1 MELSCVFV
9 CPLLIV
15 IVHITRLFL
24 RIDRKLSYRLVLPI
38 WSLDSPR
45 EELSESLPTVEF
57 SHILSILLL
66 SRLYIWK
73 TKKQITEEKNGV
85 LIKLFHNLSVYI
97 HYRERFSGLERDLM
111 ELCYVF
117 RDCRLQSRAIVH
129 IICTY
134 WPISRKLSY
143 RLVLSMWFLDSS
155 HRELSETLPTIEI
168 RHSRIFLRIFNYSYN
183 LTY

>member
-1 MELSCVFV
+1 MIIRFAARRAFR
-9 CPLLIV
+9 
-15 IVHITRLFL
+15 ITPYNWIFAHSFDFAFYLG
-24 RIDRKLSYRLVLPI
+24 YT
-38 WSLDSPR
+38 
-45 EELSESLPTVEF
+45 SE
-57 SHILSILLL
+57 
-66 SRLYIWK
+66 RQ
-73 TKKQITEEKNGV
+73 KKQITEEKNGV